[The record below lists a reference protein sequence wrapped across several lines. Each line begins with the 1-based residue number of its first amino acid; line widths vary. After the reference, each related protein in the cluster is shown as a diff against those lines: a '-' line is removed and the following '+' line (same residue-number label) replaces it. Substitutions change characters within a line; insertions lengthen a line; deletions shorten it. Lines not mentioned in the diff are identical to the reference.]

1 MKKIFTLLVLLAI
14 VVIATN
20 YKSTTVNA
28 LEDNTAYNLISTSKT
43 QLDDGT
49 YMIISIYDSINTS
62 RANVF
67 TKNGQAVATNYNS
80 SDEVLWT
87 YTLNAT
93 YEVNTGISAVCTS
106 ANYVIDINDSNWKF
120 SDGNAYYSS
129 NVAYGV
135 GVFKH
140 KILFITTQTVN
151 IDLALTCDVNGNLS

>member
-49 YMIISIYDSINTS
+49 YMIISIYDSINAS

-67 TKNGQAVATNYNS
+67 TKNGQAVATN
-80 SDEVLWT
+80 
-87 YTLNAT
+87 
-93 YEVNTGISAVCTS
+93 
-106 ANYVIDINDSNWKF
+106 
-120 SDGNAYYSS
+120 
-129 NVAYGV
+129 
-135 GVFKH
+135 
-140 KILFITTQTVN
+140 
-151 IDLALTCDVNGNLS
+151 